1 MGIISEFFGAILAP
15 IMRYGYMFLKD
26 YGFALLLFTIITKV
40 ILFPLSIKQQK
51 NSVKLAMFQ
60 PKLQQIQKQ
69 YANNKEKMQ
78 EETMKL
84 YEKEKFNPM
93 SGCLPML
100 IQFPILF
107 GLIEVV
113 YKPLTYILKFGKEAI
128 ATATSIAENL
138 PTYQAANKVFIQND
152 IIRAVKENAAA
163 FEGIEGFNVAQI
175 LDFNYTFF
183 GIDMTINPDLGLNP
197 YIIIP
202 ILSALTSLASI
213 WISTKLSSS
222 LSQNSQGGGAMK
234 GMLLFMPLFSLWI
247 GFQYPVGVGLYWI
260 FSNVLV
266 AVQSLILNKIWNP
279 KKMLEE
285 AKAKEEAEAQL
296 RKQERKERAEQKKAQ
311 KEEKTEAMLNG
322 ETVSELDEEIE
333 KATDSTS
340 KIIAEARKR
349 MAEKYGD

>member
-1 MGIISEFFGAILAP
+1 MGIITEFFGAILAP

-26 YGFALLLFTIITKV
+26 YGLALLLFTIITKV

-51 NSVKLAMFQ
+51 NSVKMAMFQ
-60 PKLQQIQKQ
+60 PKLQQLQKQ
-69 YANNKEKMQ
+69 YANNKEKLQ

-93 SGCLPML
+93 SGCLPLL

-128 ATATSIAENL
+128 SAAEAVL
-138 PTYQAANKVFIQND
+138 GDAAQNSYFVQNT
-152 IIRAVKENAAA
+152 IIKAVTENADKFA
-163 FEGIEGFNVAQI
+163 GIEGFDVQKI

-183 GIDMTINPDLGLNP
+183 GIDMTTIPNFGFNTT
-197 YIIIP
+197 IIIP
-202 ILSALTSLASI
+202 LLSGLTSLASI
-213 WISTKLSSS
+213 WLSTKLSSS
-222 LSQNSQGGGAMK
+222 LSQNSQGGGTMK
-234 GMLLFMPLFSLWI
+234 GMMLFMPLFSLYI
-247 GFQYPVGVGLYWI
+247 GFRYPIGVGLYWI

-266 AVQSLILNKIWNP
+266 TVQTLVLNKIWNP
-279 KKMLEE
+279 KKMLAE
-285 AKAKEEAEAQL
+285 AKAKEEAEALQ
-296 RKQERKERAEQKKAQ
+296 RKQERKERAELKKAE
-311 KEEKTEAMLNG
+311 KEEKTEAKLNG
-322 ETVSELDEEIE
+322 EAVSDLDKEIE
-333 KATDSTS
+333 QANDSTS

>member
-1 MGIISEFFGAILAP
+1 MGVITEFFGAILAP
-15 IMRYGYMFLKD
+15 IMRYGYMLLKD
-26 YGFALLLFTIITKV
+26 YGLALFLFTVLTKI

-51 NSVKLAMFQ
+51 NSVKMAMFQ
-60 PKLQQIQKQ
+60 PKLQQLQKQ
-69 YANNKEKMQ
+69 YANNKEKLQ

-93 SGCLPML
+93 SGCLPLL

-128 ATATSIAENL
+128 ESATNVLGDSI
-138 PTYQAANKVFIQND
+138 TNKVFVQNE
-152 IIRAVKENAAA
+152 IIRAVKETPTL
-163 FEGIEGFNVAQI
+163 FEGIEGFNIAQI

-202 ILSALTSLASI
+202 ILSALTSFASI
-213 WISTKLSSS
+213 WLTTKLSSS
-222 LSQNSQGGGAMK
+222 VTQNAQGGGTMK
-234 GMLLFMPLFSLWI
+234 GMMLFMPLFSLWI

-266 AVQSLILNKIWNP
+266 AVQTLVLNKIWNP

-285 AKAKEEAEAQL
+285 AKAKEEEEALL
-296 RKQERKERAEQKKAQ
+296 RKQERKERAEQKKAL
-311 KEEKTEAMLNG
+311 KEEKTEAKLND
-322 ETVSELDEEIE
+322 EPISESNEEIE
-333 KATDSTS
+333 NAKDSTS